1 MLCWGKDNS
10 LVSAP
15 TLTTSTTDI
24 CKQRGLGGVRARMQ
38 AREERMDQFIKL
50 SDKEVDAAYNKLEVF
65 GIHQRLWRGH

>member
-1 MLCWGKDNS
+1 
-10 LVSAP
+10 
-15 TLTTSTTDI
+15 
-24 CKQRGLGGVRARMQ
+24 MQ